1 MIFGVAT
8 SVAVAIL
15 PICVSGAQ
23 MVAFRFGPNP
33 PAPPS
38 KF

>member
-8 SVAVAIL
+8 SVAVAISS
-15 PICVSGAQ
+15 ICISGAQ

-33 PAPPS
+33 PAPLS